1 MAKKTTPEAGFEE
14 LLAQTEEIVE
24 SLESG
29 EQGLEDSLKLY
40 EKGVE
45 NLRRCARIIGEAGE
59 KVKILV
65 ERSRGAFDLEDF
77 SGAGDDGDGE
87 EDGR

>member
-1 MAKKTTPEAGFEE
+1 MAKKSAPEVGFEE
-14 LLAQTEEIVE
+14 LLAQTEGIVE

-65 ERSRGAFDLEDF
+65 ERSRGAFDLEDL
-77 SGAGDDGDGE
+77 SGEAEADE
-87 EDGR
+87 AEDGR